1 MYADA
6 IPEIVETCTLECGE
20 GRLRAVVRVGNGGMT
35 DMPDGVPVQLY
46 GDYGGTQ
53 VLLDERG
60 TSEVVAPGDTT
71 SGMVFDLDPTY
82 VETML
87 TMVVNGETDAALFVE
102 CNEDNNETSTSDV
115 CP

>member
-60 TSEVVAPGDTT
+60 TSEVVA
-71 SGMVFDLDPTY
+71 LK
-82 VETML
+82 
-87 TMVVNGETDAALFVE
+87 AK
-102 CNEDNNETSTSDV
+102 NEDRINKQLRDMQDNDEHMKGNQ
-115 CP
+115 